1 METALPTFDPSPNA
15 GTPGA
20 RWEKYVNR
28 LKNLITAL
36 DIKNA
41 ERQKAL
47 LLHYVGEETNNI
59 FGTLTVSEPAD
70 GETVFDTAVNAITSY
85 LKPKRNI
92 AYEEY
97 LFRQAKQEKGETIMV
112 YCTRLKQL
120 AKTCEFTN
128 TDREI
133 KSQIIQNCQST
144 KLRRKALTDST
155 IMLQALLNLGKTMEL
170 TDSQAASLE
179 KQQREVVRKV
189 NSTVRG
195 RTNGTR
201 QWNSGKGTRDPTP
214 SSSKKCRNCG
224 GSYPHQGGKTGC
236 PAYGK
241 ECRSCGK
248 LNHFKTVCK
257 SAGEAKMKGFRP
269 PKPSGRRHDIR
280 NLSDS
285 SDEEE
290 YNIFRI
296 NMHNPRHDEAK
307 HPVFNVKINGT
318 WLSVIADSGSSINIL
333 DEVHYRKLKQT
344 PDLQDAKIKIYP
356 YNSHSHLPALGK
368 LVASFETENAMPRKM
383 YREGTSGEGTSGEGT
398 SGERTSGRGLLE
410 EVRERKEMLC
420 YRMSLCCQKGLNGF
434 EAEEEEEEEEF
445 DDDIL
450 VL

>member
-41 ERQKAL
+41 EWQKAL
-47 LLHYVGEETNNI
+47 LLHYVGEETNDI

-97 LFRQAKQEKGETIMV
+97 LFRQAKQEKGETIMA

-170 TDSQAASLE
+170 TESQATSLE

-195 RTNGTR
+195 
-201 QWNSGKGTRDPTP
+201 
-214 SSSKKCRNCG
+214 
-224 GSYPHQGGKTGC
+224 
-236 PAYGK
+236 
-241 ECRSCGK
+241 
-248 LNHFKTVCK
+248 
-257 SAGEAKMKGFRP
+257 
-269 PKPSGRRHDIR
+269 
-280 NLSDS
+280 
-285 SDEEE
+285 
-290 YNIFRI
+290 
-296 NMHNPRHDEAK
+296 
-307 HPVFNVKINGT
+307 
-318 WLSVIADSGSSINIL
+318 
-333 DEVHYRKLKQT
+333 
-344 PDLQDAKIKIYP
+344 
-356 YNSHSHLPALGK
+356 
-368 LVASFETENAMPRKM
+368 
-383 YREGTSGEGTSGEGT
+383 
-398 SGERTSGRGLLE
+398 
-410 EVRERKEMLC
+410 
-420 YRMSLCCQKGLNGF
+420 
-434 EAEEEEEEEEF
+434 
-445 DDDIL
+445 
-450 VL
+450 